1 MGEYGVVFQ
10 NEPIDVSGEFA
21 RQENHFFVGSKVLEF
36 DPRSASGKMLWKGR
50 SLTQRVS
57 YHQLTLQFEDYKV
70 WEDLPPGEYEDD
82 QALPFSLSFVTP
94 RTLRLQIAARPEIY
108 SDEPSLMLDGEPP
121 TDDSWEMRDAEASTS
136 CEGPFGSVTVTR
148 IRYALSSEMLRV
160 GS

>member
-1 MGEYGVVFQ
+1 M
-10 NEPIDVSGEFA
+10 
-21 RQENHFFVGSKVLEF
+21 
-36 DPRSASGKMLWKGR
+36 
-50 SLTQRVS
+50 QRVS
-57 YHQLTLQFEDYKV
+57 YHQLTLQFEDHKV

-82 QALPFSLSFVTP
+82 RALPFSLSFVTP

-136 CEGPFGSVTVTR
+136 YEGPFESVTVTR
-148 IRYALSSEMLRV
+148 IRYALSSETLRV